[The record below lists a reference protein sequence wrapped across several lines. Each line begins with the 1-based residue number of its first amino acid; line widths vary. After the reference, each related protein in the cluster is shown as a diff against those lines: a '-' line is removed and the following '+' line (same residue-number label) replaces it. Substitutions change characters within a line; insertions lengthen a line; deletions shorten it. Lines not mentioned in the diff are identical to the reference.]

1 MIIWIASYPKS
12 GNTWVKSL
20 LSAYL
25 YSKDGTFNNFDLLKK
40 IEQFPSKRY
49 FEFFLKDFSNIK
61 KVSNYWIAAQERINL
76 LNNGPTFMKTHS
88 ALCKLENNSFTNKLN
103 TKAVI
108 YVVRD
113 PRNVFTS
120 LSHHYTM
127 DTEQSYNFIIHKGQ
141 MLTKSE
147 WGTDDFGI
155 ATVLGSWSEHYK
167 SWKNIKFAPIL
178 IVKYEDLITDTK
190 NSLIIIINFLSRL
203 IDIKIDNKRILN
215 AVNSCSFEKLAEKE
229 KKEGFIEA
237 VPSKKNNEK
246 LKFFYLGKKNNWKNL
261 LDPDMEKKI
270 RQSFLEDMKELN
282 YT

>member
-25 YSKDGTFNNFDLLKK
+25 YSKDGIFNNFDLLKK
-40 IEQFPSKRY
+40 VGQFPSKRH
-49 FEFFLKDFSNIK
+49 FGFFLKDFGDIK
-61 KVSNYWIAAQERINL
+61 KVSDYWILAQERINL
-76 LNNGPTFMKTHS
+76 LNKGPTFMKTHS
-88 ALCKLENNSFTNKLN
+88 ALCTLENNSFTNKIN

-113 PRNVFTS
+113 PRNILTS
-120 LSHHYTM
+120 LSHHFTLGL
-127 DTEQSYNFIIHKGQ
+127 EQSYDFIIHKGQ
-141 MLTKSE
+141 IITKSE

-167 SWKNIKFAPIL
+167 SWKNIEFAPIL
-178 IVKYEDLITDTK
+178 IVKYEDLIKDTK
-190 NSLIIIINFLSRL
+190 NSLVTIINFLSKL
-203 IDIKIDNKRILN
+203 IDVKIDDKKVLN
-215 AVNSCSFEKLAEKE
+215 TISSCTFEKLAEKE
-229 KKEGFIEA
+229 KAEGFFES
-237 VPSKKNNEK
+237 VRSKKNNEK

-270 RQSFLEDMKELN
+270 RQSFLEEMKELN